1 MTHLLSD
8 QKRAGARSPRDEE
21 ELSPSPSRR
30 WGVILAGGDGTRLRA
45 LTKRITGDD
54 TPKQFC
60 PLLGRETLLE
70 QTRRRVAPAIP
81 PEQSLVVV
89 TRTHERFYSSHLADV
104 PAEQIL
110 VQPTNQGTA
119 PAILY
124 SLLRLA
130 GERLNDAVAFFPSDH
145 YFSDEITFMDHVEAA
160 FGAVAARPEMIVL
173 LGMTPTEPETG
184 YGWIEP
190 DGPPPGRSP
199 GAVSRVRRFWEKPR
213 PALAR
218 SLLGRGCLW
227 NSFVM
232 VGRVSAFLEMTRRA
246 VPDLYDA
253 FAARRR
259 TLGTRAEEGALRT
272 LYRHVP
278 PVNFSREV
286 LAKRPGDLSVLRVGE
301 VGWSDWGEPGRVL
314 STLAGLGVRTEWAA
328 SAG

>member
-1 MTHLLSD
+1 M
-8 QKRAGARSPRDEE
+8 
-21 ELSPSPSRR
+21 
-30 WGVILAGGDGTRLRA
+30 ILAGGDGTRLRA
-45 LTKRITGDD
+45 LTRRITGDD

-60 PLLGRETLLE
+60 SLLGRETLLE

-81 PEQSLVVV
+81 LEQSLIVV

-104 PAEQIL
+104 PAGRLLI
-110 VQPTNQGTA
+110 QPANQGTA

-130 GERLNDAVAFFPSDH
+130 GIERSNDAVAFFPSDH
-145 YFSDEITFMDHVEAA
+145 YFSDEKTFMAHVDAA

-173 LGMTPTEPETG
+173 LGMTPTGPETG

-190 DGPPPGRSP
+190 DSPPPGRSS

-213 PALAR
+213 PALAQ

-246 VPDLYDA
+246 VPDLYDV
-253 FAARRR
+253 FAARGQS
-259 TLGTRAEEGALRT
+259 LGTRAEEGALRT

-278 PVNFSREV
+278 PVNFSQEV
-286 LAKRPGDLSVLRVGE
+286 LAKRPGDLSVLRVGD